1 MIDDVS
7 MTWFRLRE
15 RRASLRSRSRLGDSA
30 GRRQTFAA
38 AMQQFEEQFA
48 SANVVTAYT
57 RPLNLY
63 YGLAQA
69 GMAIA
74 AAHAP
79 DPWSFSRHGLTL
91 TDRSGDLAAMMV
103 KPEGEGGFQKL
114 AAATGSPVIS
124 GPVSLGALW
133 ASLPSLQIGKLPG
146 PEFPACLG
154 LASDEANGG
163 PPQATVFFDADMP
176 EGDHDAWMKRFGEM
190 MAACPTAAGWAIPMR
205 QGAVEKPQEAGQR
218 WAVTV
223 GWPYESPTAEMSPQ
237 DLKAFFDRMAP
248 EYLYRSDRYLRP
260 GVGADASLP
269 PSPLMT
275 WWLLLYSFSILARYE
290 PRRWAQLLDLDSSG
304 AAVLIEYALNEALTV
319 VPHLVLEA
327 LDQSPLLL
335 AKPLAF

>member
-1 MIDDVS
+1 MTDDVS

-15 RRASLRSRSRLGDSA
+15 RRSSLRSRSRLDDSA
-30 GRRQTFAA
+30 ARRQTFAA

-48 SANVVTAYT
+48 AAKVVTAYT

-79 DPWSFSRHGLTL
+79 DPWSFSRHGLAL
-91 TDRSGDLAAMMV
+91 TDRSGELAAVTV
-103 KPEGEGGFQKL
+103 KPEGEGGFQKI
-114 AAATGSPVIS
+114 AATTGSPAIS

-133 ASLPSLQIGKLPG
+133 ASLPSLQVGMLPG
-146 PEFPACLG
+146 PGFPACLG
-154 LASDEANGG
+154 LASDESNGG

-176 EGDHDAWMKRFGEM
+176 EGEDEAWMKRFGEM

-205 QGAVEKPQEAGQR
+205 QGSIVKPQEAGQR
-218 WAVTV
+218 WMVTV
-223 GWPYESPTAEMSPQ
+223 GWPYESPTVEMSSQ
-237 DLKAFFDRMAP
+237 DLKTFFDKMAP
-248 EYLYRSDRYLRP
+248 EYMYRSDRYLRP
-260 GVGADASLP
+260 GVGADRGVA

-290 PRRWAQLLDLDSSG
+290 PRRWAQLLDLDSSR
-304 AAVLIEYALNEALTV
+304 AAVLIEYALNEALAMI
-319 VPHLVLEA
+319 PHLVLEA

-335 AKPLAF
+335 AKPLAL